1 MTCVRSPQKVCI
13 SACELAHSTP
23 LPLGSGT
30 ADNVTVVLLEDSAG
44 GQQKTPPTR
53 VASHVGSILDCTFFA
68 SNQQVRTHTHT
79 HTHASNRCQ
88 LPKYFRTPQGGRLA
102 EFAKEGRECRRVGV
116 DVASGEVPI
125 SELL

>member
-1 MTCVRSPQKVCI
+1 MGVGVGNVMCVRVWVGGGRCDVCVGGVMTCVRSPQKVCI

-79 HTHASNRCQ
+79 HTCMHPTS
-88 LPKYFRTPQGGRLA
+88 YST
-102 EFAKEGRECRRVGV
+102 FAHLKEVV
-116 DVASGEVPI
+116 
-125 SELL
+125 